1 MNFSHCIVSIR
12 VAEAYS
18 SKNQAKVVQK
28 LDSAI
33 HRIHITGNNCF
44 IRWIAIY
51 PLDSAIHRLN
61 NWDQA
66 PLVEKVD
73 NIIQCMDKSLSNG

>member
-1 MNFSHCIVSIR
+1 MNFSHCIR

-51 PLDSAIHRLN
+51 PLHSAIQPLN
-61 NWDQA
+61 NRGQA
-66 PLVEKVD
+66 PVVEKED
-73 NIIQCMDKSLSNG
+73 NTVHCMDKSLSNR